1 MTIPKVSW
9 RSDASMTRTISWS
22 LVAVAKLHDDA
33 HVFEA
38 ESLNV
43 KGNRH
48 PYKIIS
54 LDGEDCDLCISE
66 APIAVRYY
74 FDQLD
79 PVQYPTD

>member
-1 MTIPKVSW
+1 MKIPSYGNT
-9 RSDASMTRTISWS
+9 ARTISWS
-22 LVAVAKLHDDA
+22 LVAVAKCNDDA

-43 KGNRH
+43 KGRRH
-48 PYKIIS
+48 PYKVIS

-66 APIAVRYY
+66 SPEAVRYY

-79 PVQYPTD
+79 PEQYPTD